1 MPWIT
6 EIHTIPSIEE
16 RSLIDGFVR
25 GILSPVLQK
34 HGLTR
39 ARIGMDEANTS
50 VIQLIGKYLPEVR
63 LEDGDTP
70 MQLARRIKLPEEIA
84 MLEEATALADAVT
97 ASGVA
102 AIAEG
107 VRGFGVAGEGMRTPF
122 RLGG

>member
-1 MPWIT
+1 
-6 EIHTIPSIEE
+6 
-16 RSLIDGFVR
+16 VR
-25 GILSPVLQK
+25 AILSPVLQK
-34 HGLTR
+34 HGLMR

-50 VIQLIGKYLPEVR
+50 LVQFISKHLPEVR

-70 MQLARRIKLPEEIA
+70 MQQARRIKLPEEIV

-107 VRGFGVAGEGMRTPF
+107 VRECEWRAKPCGRFSAWAAQ
-122 RLGG
+122 